1 MSSRREFIMLLGG
14 AAVAWPLAAR
24 AQQRAMPVIGF
35 LSSSSP
41 DLFASR
47 LRAFH
52 QGLSETGYVEGKNV
66 AIEYRWA
73 KGHISRLP
81 VLAAELVRNQVA
93 VIAVPAST
101 PGALAAKA
109 ASSMIPIVFLTGGD
123 PVQLGLVASLNRPGS
138 NVTGVT
144 TLAVELGQK
153 QLELLHE
160 LIPKATAI
168 ALLVNPTNPSL
179 SEPTTKNLQAAAG
192 TLGLQLRVLYAS
204 TEREI
209 DAAFTTLVQLRT
221 GALVIGVDA
230 LFVGRSQQLAELATR
245 YAIPTMT
252 QFREFTVAGGLM
264 TYGTNLADAYRQ
276 VGVYTGRI
284 LNGEKPA
291 VLPVQQATKLELI
304 INMKTAKAMGLAVPD
319 RLLALADEVIE

>member
-1 MSSRREFIMLLGG
+1 MTRRELIALLGG
-14 AAVAWPLAAR
+14 TAATWPLTAR
-24 AQQRAMPVIGF
+24 AQQPTMPVIGF

-73 KGHISRLP
+73 KGKLDRLP

-93 VIAVPAST
+93 VIAAPAST
-101 PGALAAKA
+101 AGALAAKA
-109 ASSMIPIVFLTGGD
+109 ASSIIPIVFLTGGD

-160 LIPKATAI
+160 LIPTATAI

-179 SEPTTKNLQAAAG
+179 SELTKKNLQAAAG

-221 GALVIGVDA
+221 SALVISVDA

-284 LNGEKPA
+284 LHGEKPA

-304 INMKTAKAMGLAVPD
+304 INTKTAKAMGLTVPE

>member
-1 MSSRREFIMLLGG
+1 MKTWYHCMNAPQPEGHMESHIERRKFLATLGG
-14 AAVAWPLAAR
+14 AAVAWPIAAR
-24 AQQRAMPVIGF
+24 AQQPAMPVIGF

-41 DLFASR
+41 
-47 LRAFH
+47 
-52 QGLSETGYVEGKNV
+52 GKNV

-73 KGHISRLP
+73 KGQINRLP

-209 DAAFTTLVQLRT
+209 DAAFTTL
-221 GALVIGVDA
+221 
-230 LFVGRSQQLAELATR
+230 
-245 YAIPTMT
+245 
-252 QFREFTVAGGLM
+252 
-264 TYGTNLADAYRQ
+264 
-276 VGVYTGRI
+276 
-284 LNGEKPA
+284 
-291 VLPVQQATKLELI
+291 
-304 INMKTAKAMGLAVPD
+304 
-319 RLLALADEVIE
+319 

>member
-1 MSSRREFIMLLGG
+1 MSSMGRREFMALLGG
-14 AAVAWPLAAR
+14 AATAWPLTAR
-24 AQQRAMPVIGF
+24 AQQPAMPVIGF

-41 DLFASR
+41 ELFASR
-47 LRAFH
+47 LSAFR
-52 QGLSETGYVEGKNV
+52 QGLSETGYAEGKNV

-73 KGHISRLP
+73 KGQVDRLP

-109 ASSMIPIVFLTGGD
+109 ASSMIPIVFLSGGD
-123 PVQLGLVASLNRPGS
+123 PVQLGLVASLNRPGT

-192 TLGLQLRVLYAS
+192 TLGVWSRS
-204 TEREI
+204 
-209 DAAFTTLVQLRT
+209 
-221 GALVIGVDA
+221 
-230 LFVGRSQQLAELATR
+230 VGESAKL
-245 YAIPTMT
+245 IPHSG
-252 QFREFTVAGGLM
+252 RD
-264 TYGTNLADAYRQ
+264 YGPQ
-276 VGVYTGRI
+276 
-284 LNGEKPA
+284 
-291 VLPVQQATKLELI
+291 
-304 INMKTAKAMGLAVPD
+304 
-319 RLLALADEVIE
+319 

>member
-1 MSSRREFIMLLGG
+1 MSPCIARRQFITLLG
-14 AAVAWPLAAR
+14 ATVAWPFAVR
-24 AQQRAMPVIGF
+24 AQQPAMPVIGF

-52 QGLSETGYVEGKNV
+52 QGLSGTGYVEGKNV

-73 KGHISRLP
+73 KGQIDRLP

-109 ASSMIPIVFLTGGD
+109 ASSMTPIVFLTGGD

-209 DAAFTTLVQLRT
+209 DAAFTTLVRLRT
-221 GALVIGVDA
+221 SALVISVDA
-230 LFVGRSQQLAELATR
+230 LFVGRSQQLAEPGANLSVW
-245 YAIPTMT
+245 
-252 QFREFTVAGGLM
+252 RE
-264 TYGTNLADAYRQ
+264 
-276 VGVYTGRI
+276 
-284 LNGEKPA
+284 
-291 VLPVQQATKLELI
+291 
-304 INMKTAKAMGLAVPD
+304 
-319 RLLALADEVIE
+319 

>member
-1 MSSRREFIMLLGG
+1 MIGRRHFITLLGG
-14 AAVAWPLAAR
+14 AAAWPLAAR
-24 AQQRAMPVIGF
+24 AQRPAMPVIGF

-41 DLFASR
+41 DMFASR

-66 AIEYRWA
+66 TIDYRWA
-73 KGHISRLP
+73 KGQIDRLQ

-230 LFVGRSQQLAELATR
+230 LFVGQQLAELATR

-291 VLPVQQATKLELI
+291 VLPVQQATKLELV
-304 INMKTAKAMGLAVPD
+304 INIKTAKAMGLTVPE